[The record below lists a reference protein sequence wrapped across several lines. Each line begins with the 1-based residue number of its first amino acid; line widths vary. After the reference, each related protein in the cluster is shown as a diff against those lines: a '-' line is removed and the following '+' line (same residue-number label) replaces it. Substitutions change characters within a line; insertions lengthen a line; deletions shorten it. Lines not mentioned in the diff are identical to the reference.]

1 MARFFVAIPSDRGGV
16 DLHPMKAWLRK
27 NPEELPHGFDPD
39 NLTSHQL
46 RNALRKRGW
55 IVEQLED
62 EVRLFKPDRSTRQDV
77 VTVIPGE
84 ARAKKD
90 SIRAAIRERDWVREL
105 VPLVQDSLQKEDS
118 SLEVRDGYR
127 LAYSREVLSY
137 TGDKVERETGMHYE
151 TDLLVVERAGTQW
164 TPRVVVEAKLGT
176 VTTHDA
182 ITYSQK
188 AATHKHVHPYLRYG
202 VFLGARKHHPLPGR
216 LFRHGAHFDFMISW
230 KELEPT
236 AHELATFI
244 GLLAGEVAASRL
256 LQEIIFNTRARDRA
270 SYTVL
275 RRPVIAE

>member
-1 MARFFVAIPSDRGGV
+1 MKQFLVVIPNDSGGA
-16 DLHPMKAWLRK
+16 DLHPMKEWLRR
-27 NPEELPHGFDPD
+27 NPAELPDDLDPD
-39 NLTSHQL
+39 TLTSHQL

-55 IVEQLED
+55 IVEEAED
-62 EVRLFKPDRSTRQDV
+62 EVRLIRPDGSERPPAATAASRE
-77 VTVIPGE
+77 PRE
-84 ARAKKD
+84 KKD
-90 SIRAAIRERDWVREL
+90 SGRAAIRERDWVHQL
-105 VPLVQDSLQKEDS
+105 VPLVQESLQKEDP

-137 TGDKVERETGMHYE
+137 AGDTVERETGMHYE
-151 TDLLVVERAGTQW
+151 TDLLIVERVGTRW

-216 LFRHGAHFDFMISW
+216 LFRHGAHFDFMVSW
-230 KELEPT
+230 EGLEPGP
-236 AHELATFI
+236 HEWATFMK
-244 GLLAGEVAASRL
+244 LLTDEVAASRL
-256 LQEIIFNTRARDRA
+256 LQEIMFNTRARDRA

-275 RRPVIAE
+275 RKPVITE